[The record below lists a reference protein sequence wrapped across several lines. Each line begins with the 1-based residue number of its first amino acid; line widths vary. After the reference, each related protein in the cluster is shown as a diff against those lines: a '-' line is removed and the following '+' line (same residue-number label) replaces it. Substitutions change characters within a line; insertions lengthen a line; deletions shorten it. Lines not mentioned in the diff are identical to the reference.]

1 MQLLFLGFCDDN
13 RETNGLYL
21 VLFFAFF
28 SHILD
33 KMLDFYL
40 FKILNINDLVFF
52 G

>member
-1 MQLLFLGFCDDN
+1 MQRLFFGFYDDN

-21 VLFFAFF
+21 VLFLAFF